1 MTSRPTRPA
10 VLTTI
15 AGMREALPG
24 GTVALVPTLGALHAG
39 HLAHVERARELADTV
54 VVSIFVNPTQ
64 FGANEDLARYPRDL
78 EGDLDA
84 LAGRADL
91 VFAPSVEEMY
101 PTGPTATRVVA
112 GEVGGLFEGRSRPG
126 HFDGVLTVVAKLL
139 NIVRPD
145 VATFGQKD
153 AQQLFLVQR
162 MVRDLDVPTRIEVI
176 PTVREDD
183 GLALSSRNRYLDPK
197 ERRGALALSRALEA
211 AASSADR
218 GVDAASA
225 AAQAALMGEPLV
237 ELDYFAIVD
246 PKTFLP
252 VSDQHHGR
260 ATAIVAARLG
270 TTRLID
276 NEQIVLG

>member
-1 MTSRPTRPA
+1 VSARPA

-15 AGMREALPG
+15 AGMRDALSD

-64 FGANEDLARYPRDL
+64 FGANEDLDRYPRTLDA
-78 EGDLDA
+78 DLDL

-91 VFAPSVEEMY
+91 VFAPTVDEMY
-101 PTGPTATRVVA
+101 PTGPTATRIVA
-112 GEVGGLFEGRSRPG
+112 GEVGTLFEGRSRPG

-145 VATFGQKD
+145 FATFGQKD

-162 MVRDLDVPTRIEVI
+162 MVRDLDIPTRIEVI

-183 GLALSSRNRYLDPK
+183 GLALSSRNRFLDAK
-197 ERRGALALSRALEA
+197 ERRGAIALSRALEA

-225 AAQAALMGEPLV
+225 AAQSALMGEPLV
-237 ELDYFAIVD
+237 ELDYFRIVD

-252 VSDQHHGR
+252 VSDEHHGR
-260 ATAIVAARLG
+260 ATALVAARLG

-276 NEQIVLG
+276 NAEVVLG